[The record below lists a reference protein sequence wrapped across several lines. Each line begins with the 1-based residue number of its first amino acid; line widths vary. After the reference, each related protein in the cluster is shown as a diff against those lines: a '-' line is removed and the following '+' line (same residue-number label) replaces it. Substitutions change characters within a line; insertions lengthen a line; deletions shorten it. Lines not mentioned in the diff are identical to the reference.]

1 MSKWSVMIYNER
13 RKDIEEVSGHKKF
26 FYLKH
31 GWTTGLEE
39 QGMYDIVDSSKHALG
54 FVFLFGC
61 IWT

>member
-1 MSKWSVMIYNER
+1 MIVCEGRTTFENTQIYLISGTLKEMSKWSVMIYNER

-39 QGMYDIVDSSKHALG
+39 
-54 FVFLFGC
+54 
-61 IWT
+61 